1 MHIDEGTMESIEKF
15 PRRKNIF
22 LEIEEHVEKWTI
34 HRNGMTS
41 WQVENRKHTQTKKQA
56 FHQKKKNHFSELEH
70 SVCFLFFFSVNLL
83 AKTQV
88 TWLPLA

>member
-41 WQVENRKHTQTKKQA
+41 GKQKTYSNKNKHFYNQ
-56 FHQKKKNHFSELEH
+56 NHFSEL
-70 SVCFLFFFSVNLL
+70 
-83 AKTQV
+83 
-88 TWLPLA
+88 